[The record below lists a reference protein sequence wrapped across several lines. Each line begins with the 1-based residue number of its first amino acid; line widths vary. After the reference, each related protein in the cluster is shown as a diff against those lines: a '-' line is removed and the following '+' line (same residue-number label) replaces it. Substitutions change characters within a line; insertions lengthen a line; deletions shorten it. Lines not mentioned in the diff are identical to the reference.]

1 MSTNEKIK
9 SDILLCTV
17 YLHRLVRT
25 QARQSAQN
33 WAEISVLNNL
43 EHWGGS
49 IAGRNPAALTQ
60 KELASYEQ
68 VSQAAMSNII
78 KKLREQAFVRC
89 EKNTADSRSVLVSL
103 TAKGRR
109 YLAKQGP
116 LIKTVFDHL
125 LDDLSKDELS
135 QLGNGINILSD
146 ALKNSG
152 EVQSTLRSTQDNTQ
166 QGSGT

>member
-1 MSTNEKIK
+1 MSTNNKIK

-33 WAEISVLNNL
+33 WAELAVLNNL

-49 IAGRNPAALTQ
+49 IEGRPPAALTQ

-78 KKLREQAFVRC
+78 RKLRDQEFVRC
-89 EKNTADSRSVLVSL
+89 EKNAADSRSVLVSL
-103 TAKGRR
+103 TPKGRR

-116 LIKTVFDHL
+116 IIKEVFDPL
-125 LDDLSKDELS
+125 LHNLSKKDLALLEGGMSVLS
-135 QLGNGINILSD
+135 E
-146 ALKNSG
+146 ALKSSS
-152 EVQSTLRSTQDNTQ
+152 EVQNALRNSREVA
-166 QGSGT
+166 GA

>member
-33 WAEISVLNNL
+33 WAEIAVLNNL

-49 IAGRNPAALTQ
+49 IGARRPAALTQ

-78 KKLREQAFVRC
+78 RKLRDQELVRC

-109 YLAKQGP
+109 HLAKQGP
-116 LIKTVFDHL
+116 LIKKVFDQL

-135 QLGNGINILSD
+135 QLGNGIKILSE
-146 ALKNSG
+146 ALKSSG
-152 EVQSTLRSTQDNTQ
+152 EVQSALRNTRE
-166 QGSGT
+166 GVSA